1 MLIKMFSQKKGFST
15 KFVKHMGF
23 FNYLI
28 KIQASFFLD
37 LVQDDILEFDY
48 SGNEIPAF
56 CV

>member
-1 MLIKMFSQKKGFST
+1 MFSQKKGFST

-37 LVQDDILEFDY
+37 FVQDDILEFDY